1 VIRVEIESPDA
12 VVRAGLE
19 ALLAS
24 SPGLALA
31 DGDPDVLLA
40 SAPLDQL
47 ESGPPVV
54 LLGEPAWTVE
64 ALRHNV
70 RAMLPPD
77 APSGEI
83 VAAIHAAANGLAAVD
98 PHEIEMW
105 LGGSAAT
112 PVSTETA
119 TLTPR
124 EREVLQMMA
133 EGAAN
138 KIIAWKLNISEHTA
152 KFHVASIL
160 SKLNAGT
167 RAEAVALG
175 IKRGL
180 ILL

>member
-1 VIRVEIESPDA
+1 VIRVEVEAEDA
-12 VVRAGLE
+12 GLREGLE
-19 ALLAS
+19 ALMSS
-24 SPGLALA
+24 SPGIAVSH
-31 DGDPDVLLA
+31 DSPDVLLA
-40 SAPLDQL
+40 AAPLDGL
-47 ESGPPVV
+47 ESAAPIV
-54 LLGEPAWTVE
+54 LLGEPAWSTE
-64 ALRHNV
+64 ALRHGV

-83 VAAIHAAANGLAAVD
+83 VAAVHAAANGLAAVD
-98 PHEIEMW
+98 PRDLESW
-105 LGGSAAT
+105 LGAAPAPIPDTT
-112 PVSTETA
+112 P
-119 TLTPR
+119 LTPR

-138 KIIAWKLNISEHTA
+138 KIIAWKLDISEHTA